1 MSRNTSERRAPL
13 TLVDPPIRTTG
24 MEPSATDE
32 PTTDEPTTDE
42 PTTGDPESLR
52 RPELSLS
59 ALARELAEAVVHLE
73 RASLAAK
80 GTGFTGRV
88 RDAFDEVDKLQR
100 SASEEFGRKVGDRL
114 GREALWR
121 RRRGVEVG

>member
-1 MSRNTSERRAPL
+1 MNRNNGERRMPL
-13 TLVDPPIRTTG
+13 TLIDPPTVDPTSET
-24 MEPSATDE
+24 SAA
-32 PTTDEPTTDE
+32 
-42 PTTGDPESLR
+42 GDLGSLR

-59 ALARELAEAVVHLE
+59 ALANELAEAVVHLE
-73 RASLAAK
+73 RASMAAK

-114 GREALWR
+114 GREAQWR
-121 RRRGVEVG
+121 RRRGVDVD

>member
-1 MSRNTSERRAPL
+1 MKTESIISRNSSERLTPL
-13 TLVDPPIRTTG
+13 SLVDPPAG
-24 MEPSATDE
+24 PATSE
-32 PTTDEPTTDE
+32 TDRAS
-42 PTTGDPESLR
+42 DPESLR

-59 ALARELAEAVVHLE
+59 ALAKELAEAVVHLE

-100 SASEEFGRKVGDRL
+100 SASEEFGRKVGDRM

-121 RRRGVEVG
+121 RRRGVEID